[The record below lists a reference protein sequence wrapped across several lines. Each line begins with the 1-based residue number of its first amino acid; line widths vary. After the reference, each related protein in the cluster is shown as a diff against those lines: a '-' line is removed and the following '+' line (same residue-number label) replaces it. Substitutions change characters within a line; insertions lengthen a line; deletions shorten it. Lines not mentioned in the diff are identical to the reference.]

1 MTQDADTRDLD
12 IHVTVIDDDA
22 MFRESLC
29 RNLRSSGFRVTD
41 FDSGESGL
49 EFLLGDEQTDLIVLD
64 WKMPGLNGLDVLQR
78 IREAKIE
85 VPVIFLTVLTDQIY
99 EESALLHGAVDF
111 VEKSRSFAIVMKRIE
126 LILGGSK
133 GGARDQSEADVRV
146 RIGDLDLRRD
156 MHRVY
161 WKQQEVP
168 LTLNEF
174 LMVDHLVGCR
184 GKNVRYR
191 DLYDVIHGKG
201 FAAGAGAEGYRA
213 NVRAFIKRIR
223 EKFKALD
230 PDFTDIEN
238 FPGYGYRW
246 RQGEDDGG

>member
-1 MTQDADTRDLD
+1 MTLSNDPDASR
-12 IHVTVIDDDA
+12 IRVTVIDDDA

-29 RNLRSSGFRVTD
+29 RNLRSSGFEVTD

-49 EFLLGDEQTDLIVLD
+49 EFLLDDGRTDLIVLD
-64 WKMPGLNGLDVLQR
+64 WKMPGLNGLDVLQK

-126 LILGGSK
+126 LILAGSK
-133 GGARDQSEADVRV
+133 GGGRDEAGTEDRV
-146 RIGDLDLRRD
+146 LAGDLDLRRD

-161 WKQQEVP
+161 WKGREVP

-174 LMVDHLVGCR
+174 LMVSHLVDCR

-191 DLYDVIHGKG
+191 DLYDLIHGKG
-201 FAAGAGAEGYRA
+201 FAAGTGAEGYRA

-223 EKFKALD
+223 EKFRALD
-230 PDFTDIEN
+230 PDFSDIEN

-246 RQGEDDGG
+246 RRGEEDGG